1 MQPLALEKK
10 TETLLNDIVYPLLKN
25 FPKAEKYCI
34 CQEVKQA
41 FYRILRNVMMY
52 SSIKDGRLQYL
63 KQVDADLKLLL
74 VLFGVAREQKYITEK
89 KAYELQTK
97 LSELGRMTGGLMK
110 SCTAPSP
117 TRK

>member
-10 TETLLNDIVYPLLKN
+10 TEKLFNDTVYPLLKN
-25 FPKAEKYCI
+25 FPKAEKYCL

-52 SSIKDGRLQYL
+52 SSIKESRLQYL
-63 KQVDADLKLLL
+63 KLVDADLKLLL

-89 KAYELQTK
+89 KVYELQTK

-110 SCTAPSP
+110 SCNSPSP